1 MKKIILIFFG
11 CIVALSSFA
20 LNVVFRFDD
29 YQLKEDSFQN
39 ELVSVFTRQ
48 EVPLC
53 IAIIPCY
60 DDSVLS
66 YHYEDGAYLLD
77 LKQLVGDGRID
88 VALHGCRH
96 KGAINYGE
104 FYQMPYEEQKR
115 LLARG
120 SAHLDSVFGRHV
132 HMFIPPW
139 NMYDS
144 ITLRVLDE
152 LGFDAISSE
161 LNERQYFGNPHF
173 QYYPMTVNHPKRLM
187 QEVEWN
193 AERDALLVC
202 MFHRYDITEDFT
214 LTDLENLIYAIK
226 NHPSHPQ
233 ILSFEYLTKTDSSFT
248 ESRMRANMKKPLLSK
263 VLNSRHVL
271 RTEKSM
277 RMERIAN
284 VLIYALVLVCL
295 MIVCAWKLRD
305 KRFYYVIQCITVAI
319 LLVAVWESWLT
330 TRVSGLLGLAIVIGM
345 AIMWRVVERIKR

>member
-1 MKKIILIFFG
+1 MF
-11 CIVALSSFA
+11 VNVEALD
-20 LNVVFRFDD
+20 VVFRYDD
-29 YQLKEDSFQN
+29 FLLKEDSFQN
-39 ELVSVFTRQ
+39 ELVSVFARQ

-53 IAIIPCY
+53 IAIIPCKEE
-60 DDSVLS
+60 SELS
-66 YHYEDGAYLLD
+66 YHYENGAYLLEI
-77 LKQLVGDGRID
+77 KQMVDKGLLD

-104 FYQMPYEEQKR
+104 FYEMPYEEQKR

-139 NMYDS
+139 NMYDT
-144 ITLRVLDE
+144 ITLCVLQE
-152 LGFDAISSE
+152 LGFDGISSE

-173 QYYPMTVNHPKRLM
+173 QYYPMTVNHPGRLM

-193 AERDALLVC
+193 ADRDALVVC

-214 LTDLENLIYAIK
+214 LTNLENLVSAIK

-233 ILSFEYLTKTDSSFT
+233 IVSLDYLSKTDSSFT

-271 RTEKSM
+271 RTENAM
-277 RMERIAN
+277 WTERIAN
-284 VLIYALVLVCL
+284 ILIYALVLISLIFVCGWGL
-295 MIVCAWKLRD
+295 KDKWWYYCNQSVMIGV
-305 KRFYYVIQCITVAI
+305 
-319 LLVAVWESWLT
+319 LLIAVWETWLT
-330 TRVSGLLGLAIVIGM
+330 TRVSGLLGLAMVIGI
-345 AIMWRVVERIKR
+345 AIVWRVVERIRR

>member
-1 MKKIILIFFG
+1 MKKIFVILIG
-11 CIVALSSFA
+11 CLATLSSFA
-20 LNVVFRFDD
+20 LDVVFRFDD

-39 ELVSVFTRQ
+39 ELVSVFSRQ

-53 IAIIPCY
+53 IAIIPCK
-60 DDSVLS
+60 DDSELS
-66 YHYEDGAYLLD
+66 YHYENGAYLLE
-77 LKQLVGDGRID
+77 LKQMVDKGLID

-120 SAHLDSVFGRHV
+120 SAHLDSVFGRHI

-139 NMYDS
+139 NMYDT
-144 ITLRVLDE
+144 ITLRVLQE
-152 LGFDAISSE
+152 LGFDGISSE
-161 LNERQYFGNPHF
+161 LNERQYFENPHF

-202 MFHRYDITEDFT
+202 MFHRYDITDDFT
-214 LTDLENLIYAIK
+214 LKDLENLVSAIK

-233 ILSFEYLTKTDSSFT
+233 IVSLDYLSHTDSSFT
-248 ESRMRANMKKPLLSK
+248 EGRMLANMNKPLLSK

-271 RTEKSM
+271 RTEKAM
-277 RMERIAN
+277 RMERIVN
-284 VLIYALVLVCL
+284 VLIYALVLACL
-295 MIVCAWKLRD
+295 MIVCAWKMRD
-305 KRFYYVIQCITVAI
+305 KRFYYVIQCITIAA
-319 LLVAVWESWLT
+319 LLLAVWESWLT
-330 TRVSGLLGLAIVIGM
+330 TRVSGLLGLAIVLGI
-345 AIMWRVVERIKR
+345 AIVWRVIERIRR